1 MCGFSPVR
9 NLLLSVYSSQQVN
22 RLIAALA
29 TNSGMTGAV
38 FTHKPPTVE
47 PGMAMA
53 EGAHSSLTK
62 ADADLVKQ
70 RYRESFTGDR
80 AGDAMVL
87 DGDWE
92 VEFPKISVDATFLE
106 KAKAISQAEVAG
118 AFGIPAVV
126 LQYIVGL
133 ASATAKASHKDSR
146 EQAYTECL
154 MPMQRGMAED
164 FTTQLLPH
172 FTNDPRYRV
181 VFDYRK
187 VGALADDANETAK
200 RWLDLFTGNVAMLS
214 EARRGNGLKT
224 DATHDY
230 FARELPGSPAST
242 ADPNQTGTIPAIADP
257 EPDAD
262 EKTP

>member
-1 MCGFSPVR
+1 
-9 NLLLSVYSSQQVN
+9 
-22 RLIAALA
+22 
-29 TNSGMTGAV
+29 
-38 FTHKPPTVE
+38 
-47 PGMAMA
+47 MAMA
-53 EGAHSSLTK
+53 EGAHSSLTPEN
-62 ADADLVKQ
+62 AANVKQ

-92 VEFPKISVDATFLE
+92 VEFPKIAIDATFLE

-154 MPMQRGMAED
+154 MPMQRSMAED
-164 FTTQLLPH
+164 FTTQLLTH
-172 FTNDPRYRV
+172 FTDDPRYRV

-224 DATHDY
+224 DSTHDY
-230 FARELPGSPAST
+230 FARELPGSPVST
-242 ADPNQTGTIPAIADP
+242 ADPAQTGTVAALTAPDP
-257 EPDAD
+257 NDN
-262 EKTP
+262 EKTL

>member
-1 MCGFSPVR
+1 MDHRCRESDLFHHAGRVVR
-9 NLLLSVYSSQQVN
+9 DEATECILETE
-22 RLIAALA
+22 RRHEIFRALA
-29 TNSGMTGAV
+29 HSGIIEATENARVVQHLCAG
-38 FTHKPPTVE
+38 
-47 PGMAMA
+47 
-53 EGAHSSLTK
+53 
-62 ADADLVKQ
+62 
-70 RYRESFTGDR
+70 ES
-80 AGDAMVL
+80 
-87 DGDWE
+87 
-92 VEFPKISVDATFLE
+92 IE

-164 FTTQLLPH
+164 FTTQLLTH
-172 FTNDPRYRV
+172 FTADPRYRV

-224 DATHDY
+224 DSTHDY

-242 ADPNQTGTIPAIADP
+242 ADPAQVGTVADLPAPDP
-257 EPDAD
+257 NDN
-262 EKTP
+262 EKTL